1 MLDAAPLK
9 NAVMSE
15 RAWVVTATFAQ
26 GKETLRFTLCKRW
39 PKEVITTGSVR
50 ESGGFSVM
58 TSFKKTRE
66 LLGGAYL
73 ADIISNEEFVLL
85 YDCSFSENLELPYKE
100 YERFDLEEMA
110 DSECL
115 AEFRVNKHDLP
126 HLPEC
131 LQIPAAFVCNQDSVC
146 EGMEAVYATSKAFI
160 PLQILGYDTKIW
172 QTSPRVEYGDQQ
184 GS

>member
-1 MLDAAPLK
+1 
-9 NAVMSE
+9 MSE